1 MEQPTLNMRCPFFE
15 KIGLHAEAQ
24 PTWFD
29 NCAWSHVDPEQT
41 NATSIS
47 VPSLCLLIG
56 IYELRRAPFT
66 KALAAW
72 FAASA

>member
-1 MEQPTLNMRCPFFE
+1 MEA
-15 KIGLHAEAQ
+15 K
-24 PTWFD
+24 PTWLGGYV
-29 NCAWSHVDPEQT
+29 WSPVDPEQT

-47 VPSLCLLIG
+47 VPSLCLPIG